1 MSNNEVRPS
10 ANKMTPGAWGA
21 AIVFAVIIVL
31 IMNFCSGNSDNPEQ
45 PNATKAGLT
54 GATALVACKKKANV
68 EAPYGFDY
76 KTMNTDM
83 TTTDDKIT
91 IVFNDA
97 EVGTAMGGQ
106 LTQTIRCDV
115 GGTDDAPSIISFGAI
130 S

>member
-1 MSNNEVRPS
+1 MSEEKKPA

-21 AIVFAVIIVL
+21 ALVFAVIIVL
-31 IMNFCSGNSDNPEQ
+31 IMNFCSGNNDNPEQ
-45 PNATKAGLT
+45 PNETKLGLT
-54 GATALVACKKKANV
+54 GSTALVACKHKANI

-76 KTMNTDM
+76 KTLDTDI
-83 TTTDDKIT
+83 TTTDDQIT

-97 EVGTAMGGQ
+97 KVGNAMGGQ